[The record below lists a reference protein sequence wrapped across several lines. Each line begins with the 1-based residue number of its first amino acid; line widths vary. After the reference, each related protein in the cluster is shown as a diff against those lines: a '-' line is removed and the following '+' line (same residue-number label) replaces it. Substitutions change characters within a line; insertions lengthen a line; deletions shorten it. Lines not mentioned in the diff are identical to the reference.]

1 MNAAIS
7 NFDEHEFSYRN
18 REKQASHR
26 APSHSSRSRAASRRR
41 AKAPVQFNGIHRRR
55 RKKLNW

>member
-7 NFDEHEFSYRN
+7 NYDDNEFDYRSGEN
-18 REKQASHR
+18 RKRVSP
-26 APSHSSRSRAASRRR
+26 PSHARRSRHSARRR

-55 RKKLNW
+55 SKKINW